1 MLCEKSFIPMKLHWH
16 NYLIFSLG
24 SCVHEICTKIGLN
37 TPSTL
42 KRLDVE
48 DIDTVFKA
56 YA

>member
-1 MLCEKSFIPMKLHWH
+1 MKLHWH
-16 NYLIFSLG
+16 NYLIFSLD